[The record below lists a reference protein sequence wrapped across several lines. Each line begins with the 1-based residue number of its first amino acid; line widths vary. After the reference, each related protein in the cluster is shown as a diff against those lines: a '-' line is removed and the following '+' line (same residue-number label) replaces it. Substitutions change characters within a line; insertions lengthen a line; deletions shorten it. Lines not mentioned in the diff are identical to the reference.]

1 MKSLSRGW
9 TLSGLGYFGCLD
21 GGLTPI
27 GLFAPGLYSGAGPGF
42 GRLDEGLFTD
52 GLFGAGLCTDGLFC
66 GGLETEPPGLLPLG
80 FSAGFAEGL
89 FADGLL
95 ADGFLSAGLIS
106 AFGRLDEPDGLDTDD
121 PGLPEGRPDVTFP
134 EGLLAG
140 RASLFV
146 LVSDDLEVDCTGL
159 DDDDERETDDDL
171 EFPRDCASTSGCAA
185 ANANPINIAAIV
197 LADNLIVLKV

>member
-1 MKSLSRGW
+1 M
-9 TLSGLGYFGCLD
+9 
-21 GGLTPI
+21 
-27 GLFAPGLYSGAGPGF
+27 
-42 GRLDEGLFTD
+42 DEGLFTD

-66 GGLETEPPGLLPLG
+66 GGLETEPPGLLPFG
-80 FSAGFAEGL
+80 FSAGFADGLFAEGL
-89 FADGLL
+89 FADGLLADGLLADGLL

-171 EFPRDCASTSGCAA
+171 EFPRDCASTSGCDA

>member
-1 MKSLSRGW
+1 M
-9 TLSGLGYFGCLD
+9 
-21 GGLTPI
+21 
-27 GLFAPGLYSGAGPGF
+27 
-42 GRLDEGLFTD
+42 DEGLFTD

-66 GGLETEPPGLLPLG
+66 GGLETEPPGLLPFG
-80 FSAGFAEGL
+80 FSTGFADGL
-89 FADGLL
+89 FAEGLL

-121 PGLPEGRPDVTFP
+121 PGLPEGRSDVTFP

-171 EFPRDCASTSGCAA
+171 EFPRDCASTSGCDA